1 MSPQPFDFQDLLQ
14 LVELMKS
21 TSQFSEFKLR
31 ANGIEL
37 ELRRG
42 PAGEVAVAPPVTSPL
57 PSLPIAKTPPA
68 SLSAPEAPTSAALA
82 RPARDVAADGR
93 HAVTAPMVG
102 TVYLAPEPGAPPFV
116 QVGQSVEADTQV
128 GIVEVMKLM
137 NSIVAGQR
145 GVVSDILVE
154 DGAAVEY
161 AQPLF
166 LITPA

>member
-1 MSPQPFDFQDLLQ
+1 M
-14 LVELMKS
+14 
-21 TSQFSEFKLR
+21 
-31 ANGIEL
+31 
-37 ELRRG
+37 
-42 PAGEVAVAPPVTSPL
+42 
-57 PSLPIAKTPPA
+57 
-68 SLSAPEAPTSAALA
+68 
-82 RPARDVAADGR
+82 
-93 HAVTAPMVG
+93 
-102 TVYLAPEPGAPPFV
+102 APEPGAPPFV
-116 QVGQSVEADTQV
+116 QVDQSVEADTQV

>member
-1 MSPQPFDFQDLLQ
+1 MSQQSFDFQDLLQ

-57 PSLPIAKTPPA
+57 PIAKTSPA

>member
-42 PAGEVAVAPPVTSPL
+42 PAGEVAVAPPVTSP
-57 PSLPIAKTPPA
+57 LPIAKTPPA

-154 DGAAVEY
+154 DGEAVEY